1 MKLPTDYQAAFVEAR
16 QHQAAGR
23 FLDAERIFR
32 HLARPGAHR
41 HFALEALADLF
52 LQQQRFEE
60 CLDIVRELTDI
71 VPDNVH
77 YCTKLANLLD
87 SLGRT
92 DDAIAEYSR
101 LLQQRPDEVLAH
113 FNIALLYRK
122 LDRYAEALS
131 AYEEAVRL
139 GIDRVEEVYSNMG
152 NVYSE
157 MLDADKTREMYQRA
171 IDIAPEYVPAL
182 FHLANHYEESGESEL
197 AVELYERVQS
207 IDPRHWESLA
217 RLAYPKKVTAED
229 ESLVNRLKDGIEDRK
244 DDKTAQEVLHFALGK
259 AYDDLENYDEAAAA
273 FVSANEISRQRVLP
287 YVPEQTER
295 AFGQLIDLFD
305 SGWIESKETDSD
317 VSPVFICGMYR
328 SGSTLLERM
337 LSGHPA
343 IAAGGELKTLAWLV
357 ARYLGPFPQG
367 VSDATKGQ
375 LRHIAD
381 EYNRSVSKLAPDAS
395 LITDKRLDN
404 FLRLGLAR
412 AIFPTTKII
421 QTRRDLRDN
430 CLSVYFHQFS
440 RVASYANNLE
450 HIAHYS
456 KQQERL
462 FAHWRECFGDSI
474 CTVDYE
480 ELIDSPE
487 TVLRGV
493 VEFLG
498 LEWDPGVLDFQNSG
512 GLVRTHSI
520 WQVREGLHSRS
531 RDRWRNYETL
541 LGSLAEQWL
550 ATDKPEV

>member
-1 MKLPTDYQAAFVEAR
+1 MKLPTDYQAALVEAR

-60 CLDIVRELTDI
+60 CLNIVRELTDI

-87 SLGRT
+87 SLGKT
-92 DDAIAEYSR
+92 DAAIDAYSR
-101 LLQQRPDEVLAH
+101 LLRQRPDEAIAH
-113 FNIALLYRK
+113 FNVALLYK
-122 LDRYAEALS
+122 KQHRYADALPAFHEA
-131 AYEEAVRL
+131 ARL

-152 NVYSE
+152 NLYAE

-171 IDIAPEYVPAL
+171 LEIAPDNVPAL
-182 FHLANHYEESGESEL
+182 FDLAGHFEESGEKQQ
-197 AVELYERVQS
+197 AIELYERVQS
-207 IDPRHWESLA
+207 IDPGHWDSLA
-217 RLAYPKKVTAED
+217 RLAYLRKVTAED
-229 ESLVNRLKDGIEDRK
+229 QSLVNRLKDCIDDRK
-244 DDKTAQEVLHFALGK
+244 DDKVAQEVLYFALGK
-259 AYDDLENYDEAAAA
+259 IYDDLENYDEAAAA
-273 FVSANEISRQRVLP
+273 FVAANEVSRQRVLP

-295 AFGQLIDLFD
+295 AFGELIDLFD

-317 VSPVFICGMYR
+317 VSPIFICGMYR

-337 LSGHPA
+337 LSRHPA

-357 ARYLGPFPQG
+357 ARYLGKFPQG

-375 LRHIAD
+375 LLHIAD
-381 EYNRSVSKLAPDAS
+381 EYDRSVSKLAPDAS
-395 LITDKRLDN
+395 LITDKRPDN

-421 QTRRDLRDN
+421 QTRRDIRDT

-440 RVASYANNLE
+440 HAASYANNLE

-480 ELIDSPE
+480 ELIDSPKA
-487 TVLRGV
+487 VLRGV
-493 VEFLG
+493 LEFLG

-520 WQVREGLHSRS
+520 WQVREGLYSRS
-531 RDRWRNYETL
+531 RNRWQNYQEL
-541 LGSLAEQWL
+541 LDGLPEQPPVGSSEA
-550 ATDKPEV
+550 